1 MKWDEIK
8 IRWLE
13 YRPLAKRHWLALS
26 DEQLDAIDGQ
36 RQLLSQSLQASYGV
50 SHDIAELQIDTWA
63 TTFDDEEHE
72 SRRHEPA
79 VGDLARA
86 RKPPLESPE
95 LRRRTNPRR

>member
-8 IRWLE
+8 IHWLE
-13 YRPLAKRHWLALS
+13 YRPLAKRRWLALS
-26 DEQLDAIDGQ
+26 DEQLEVINGQ
-36 RQLLSQSLQASYGV
+36 RQLLSQSLQATYGV
-50 SHDIAELQIDTWA
+50 SRDIAELQIDTWA

-72 SRRHEPA
+72 SRRYESA
-79 VGDLARA
+79 VADSARA